1 MRGCGSLIGS
11 YTYAKVD
18 QLGNLRIYLGV
29 LFGQPDWQ
37 MANDFGDK
45 LRQLREARG
54 LGIKTVGKELSVSY
68 SYLSKVE
75 NGHKVPSTDLV
86 QKLAELYDVDP
97 EEMLAKLAEL
107 PPDIQQIIQERG
119 KEVFDLLRKT
129 YATQPRN
136 EKKKTE

>member
-1 MRGCGSLIGS
+1 
-11 YTYAKVD
+11 
-18 QLGNLRIYLGV
+18 
-29 LFGQPDWQ
+29 